1 MLMHEE
7 MTFEGSGRLSVETR
21 MKLIHGEV
29 TTLKA
34 KSSIKVTLP
43 MMVGQVLTP
52 DQVSVLFGSMIY
64 DDWGGELNRIQEP
77 SQLVAFESNKASCY
91 LIFKQLS

>member
-7 MTFEGSGRLSVETR
+7 LTFEGSGRLSVETR

-29 TTLKA
+29 ITLKA
-34 KSSIKVTLP
+34 KSSIGVTLP

-52 DQVSVLFGSMIY
+52 DQVSVLYGNMIY
-64 DDWGGELNRIQEP
+64 DDWGGEPNRIQEP

>member
-1 MLMHEE
+1 MLMHEGL
-7 MTFEGSGRLSVETR
+7 TFEVSGRLSVETR

-52 DQVSVLFGSMIY
+52 DQVSVLYGSMIY
-64 DDWGGELNRIQEP
+64 DEWGGEPNRIQEP